1 MSIKKNG
8 IIMMVISNEVHPMF
22 AQSTPTTTRG
32 SYRWYKEMT
41 DISRADL
48 DKILR
53 QYPMTAEDQSVPFS
67 AAWIEDGVEQGGTFN
82 ISAGALRLF
91 RDTGICDSCK
101 RAQYGL
107 NTWVPRVGS
116 PWKLCSDCLMDKV
129 ILPGCNASQVAG

>member
-1 MSIKKNG
+1 MNTKKNG
-8 IIMMVISNEVHPMF
+8 ICIMVVSNEVHPMF
-22 AQSTPTTTRG
+22 EGCSPTTTRG
-32 SYRWYKEMT
+32 SYRWYREMT
-41 DISRADL
+41 EISRDDL
-48 DKILR
+48 EKIMH
-53 QYPMTAEDQSVPFS
+53 QHPMTAEDRKTPICY
-67 AAWIEDGVEQGGTFN
+67 AWIEDGVEQPGSYN
-82 ISAGALRLF
+82 ISAAALRLF